1 MSGSQRLAETP
12 AGPPPAAGQSEEVE
26 ELRFQ
31 QRPSRLRPACSEHP
45 ISRSE
50 QRPHCGAAS
59 AYSKKTKSRQSNSL
73 DELTKKFMRYVMEAK
88 NSSINL
94 NSVMKK
100 IKVKKRRIYDIT
112 NVLEGKSFI

>member
-1 MSGSQRLAETP
+1 MKNKKIKSTNTSSNFPKSAKSSSSFISDEEFTIDKKYDFLSKAE
-12 AGPPPAAGQSEEVE
+12 S
-26 ELRFQ
+26 
-31 QRPSRLRPACSEHP
+31 
-45 ISRSE
+45 
-50 QRPHCGAAS
+50 S